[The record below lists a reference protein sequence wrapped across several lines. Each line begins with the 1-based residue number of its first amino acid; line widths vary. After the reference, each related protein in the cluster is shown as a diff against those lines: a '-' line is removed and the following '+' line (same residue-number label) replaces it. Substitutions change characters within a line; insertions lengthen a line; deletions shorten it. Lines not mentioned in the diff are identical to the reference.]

1 MGSVLRLRSVTEK
14 CGKTR
19 NNINILLP
27 VSQSPSLP
35 ISPSP
40 HLPLLPYQSKKMEL
54 SNLQVDLRMSLVSQ
68 FSRPIQV
75 GIVGTG
81 YAAKRRAET
90 FIEDERSQVYGVT
103 GYTPENVA
111 DFCQT
116 YDVSAYENWQDLV
129 TNENLDLVVICN
141 ANHLHGKVTKLALE
155 NNKNVIIE
163 YPLSL
168 DYKEASELLE
178 LAKKKEKLLHIEH
191 IEILGGMHRA
201 VQKYLPRIGKVFYG
215 RYQTIDRKDPAP
227 VKWTFNKQ
235 LFGFPFKAALPR
247 IHRFTH
253 LFGEV
258 KSVNCHHQYWDI
270 EKENYYHACLCDA
283 QLLFKNGLIVDLIY
297 GKGDIFSASDR
308 TFELYGETGKI
319 IFEGIEGKLITS
331 EGTEPIELESRRGL
345 FALDTRMVLDHLFDS
360 KPLYIK
366 PESSIYALKVGETA
380 HQSAISGKSVYL

>member
-1 MGSVLRLRSVTEK
+1 
-14 CGKTR
+14 
-19 NNINILLP
+19 
-27 VSQSPSLP
+27 
-35 ISPSP
+35 
-40 HLPLLPYQSKKMEL
+40 MEL

-178 LAKKKEKLLHIEH
+178 LAKKKK
-191 IEILGGMHRA
+191 
-201 VQKYLPRIGKVFYG
+201 
-215 RYQTIDRKDPAP
+215 
-227 VKWTFNKQ
+227 
-235 LFGFPFKAALPR
+235 
-247 IHRFTH
+247 
-253 LFGEV
+253 
-258 KSVNCHHQYWDI
+258 
-270 EKENYYHACLCDA
+270 NYYIL
-283 QLLFKNGLIVDLIY
+283 NI
-297 GKGDIFSASDR
+297 
-308 TFELYGETGKI
+308 
-319 IFEGIEGKLITS
+319 
-331 EGTEPIELESRRGL
+331 
-345 FALDTRMVLDHLFDS
+345 
-360 KPLYIK
+360 
-366 PESSIYALKVGETA
+366 LKF
-380 HQSAISGKSVYL
+380 